1 MKSNYKETIQEII
14 NSGKYDNLSYA
25 YKLEGA
31 FNAPILVISDCDPAC
46 FIDKISVRQVIE
58 VNAVKYDY
66 FPTISIDLPVDVE
79 TKYIV
84 TKSIY
89 TIIPVLSFVG
99 INKMLQKTLIV
110 DIRTPEQR
118 KADLPVDKPMD
129 INWD

>member
-1 MKSNYKETIQEII
+1 MKSNYKETIREII

-25 YKLEGA
+25 YTLEGA

-46 FIDKISVRQVIE
+46 FIDKISVRQIIE
-58 VNAVKYDY
+58 VSEVKYDY

-89 TIIPVLSFVG
+89 TVTPVLSFVG
-99 INKMLQKTLIV
+99 INKMLQKTLTV

-118 KADLPVDKPMD
+118 KADWPVDKPMD